1 MTVESP
7 HPCGPMEEEILLP
20 IAEEEWLISAK
31 TKDANEMI
39 TGSEQ

>member
-7 HPCGPMEEEILLP
+7 HPEEEILLP